1 MEDRPRDGRD
11 GGGGG
16 DPPLVRV
23 DLPALRPDP
32 ASGVGAGRPI
42 EGVALVT
49 VDRRRALNALSFD
62 VLTALADSVD
72 ALAAHPAC
80 RVVVITGAGTRA
92 FAAGA
97 DVAELAG
104 QTPASLLASPAFR
117 GWERVAAAPIPTIA
131 AVRGFCLG
139 GGLELAMACDMLVA
153 GDDAVFGQP
162 EVKLGIIPGGGGT
175 QRLSRAIGTAR
186 AMELILT
193 GRQVRADEAERLGLV
208 TRLVPAAETLDAAL
222 DLAASIAD
230 LPASAVR
237 AAVAAIRA
245 SRESSLADG
254 LRVEREAF
262 AALFGT
268 PDQVEGMRAFL
279 EKRSPRWSGRAAGQ
293 GELPAGPSQAS
304 ADSGAANDALPPD
317 RPGAAGGRPP
327 TAD

>member
-1 MEDRPRDGRD
+1 MRGTPMDDQARDRRA
-11 GGGGG
+11 GGPGG

-23 DLPALRPDP
+23 DLPARRPDS
-32 ASGVGAGRPI
+32 AGGVGEPI

-49 VDRRRALNALSFD
+49 VDRRRTLNALSFD

-72 ALAAHPAC
+72 ALATDPAC
-80 RVVVITGAGTRA
+80 RAVVITGAGTRA

-104 QTPASLLASPAFR
+104 QTSASLLASPAFR
-117 GWERVAAAPIPTIA
+117 GWERVAAAPVPTIA

-139 GGLELAMACDMLVA
+139 GGLELALACDMLVA

-175 QRLSRAIGTAR
+175 QRLARAIGTAR

-193 GRQVRADEAERLGLV
+193 GRQVRAGEAERLGLV
-208 TRLVPAAETLDAAL
+208 TRLVPPDETLDAAL
-222 DLAASIAD
+222 DLAAAIAA

-237 AAVAAIRA
+237 AAVAAVRA
-245 SRESSLADG
+245 SRETPLAEG

-279 EKRSPRWSGRAAGQ
+279 EKRAPRWSDRSAAPGQ
-293 GELPAGPSQAS
+293 APAGRGTPPPGGPGSAGHQAPAS
-304 ADSGAANDALPPD
+304 D
-317 RPGAAGGRPP
+317 
-327 TAD
+327 